1 MMGTHLIRKQTVEVE
16 LPSLE
21 PALDLQQRVSRLV
34 QEHLN
39 PALSKQFDQLSGPN
53 QILRLDQI
61 SVTVQI
67 PSISALEDQLVEQ
80 VLQSLEK
87 VLSDSELKKGKGLT
101 LTLEETNFSTSGK
114 PQIDEEPT
122 PLTKISEEELLWE
135 AFVFF
140 LRKGYLPWW
149 SFSGHF
155 EEFTAK
161 TQHLLQTESGPL
173 LRKSLAPLLQT
184 KGAVVRLAYQFPKEF
199 LQAVLRSCEE
209 ESGLSQNLGQVVSS
223 LPPPVQAAWE
233 KAELVLPP
241 KSKAAKS
248 GEPTPQEDSSTSP
261 SKTDE
266 KEGLYLQNAGLV
278 LLAPFLETYLH
289 TGGLVQNH
297 LVTKPLDAVHWLQ
310 FLVTGQNRTPE
321 PELLL
326 NKLLCGIPLD
336 TPVPA
341 EVVLPPVC
349 EKEAQNVLEAVIRY
363 WVVLKNTSPAGLREG
378 FLQRSGRLSRKP
390 DGDWLLQVE
399 QKSYDMLLSSLPWSY
414 SLIKLPW
421 MSQILWVD
429 WA

>member
-1 MMGTHLIRKQTVEVE
+1 MATHLIRKQIVEVE
-16 LPSLE
+16 LPFLE
-21 PALDLQQRVSRLV
+21 PAPDLQQRVSRLV
-34 QEHLN
+34 QEQLN
-39 PALSKQFDQLSGPN
+39 PALNEQFDLLSGPN
-53 QILRLDQI
+53 QILRLDQV

-67 PSISALEDQLVEQ
+67 SNTSALEDQLVEQ

-87 VLSDSELKKGKGLT
+87 VLSDSELKEGKGLT
-101 LTLEETNFSTSGK
+101 LTLGERNFSTSGK

-122 PLTKISEEELLWE
+122 PLTKISEEESLWE

-149 SFSGHF
+149 AFPGRF

-161 TQHLLQTESGPL
+161 THDLLQTEPGPL
-173 LRKSLAPLLQT
+173 LRRSLTQLLQT
-184 KGAVVRLAYQFPKEF
+184 KEVVERLAFQFPKDF
-199 LQAVLRSCEE
+199 LRAVLQFCEE
-209 ESGLSQNLGQVVSS
+209 KSGFSHQLQQVVSS
-223 LPPPVQAAWE
+223 LPPQVQETWK
-233 KAELVLPP
+233 KAGLVLLPEP
-241 KSKAAKS
+241 KAAKPKL
-248 GEPTPQEDSSTSP
+248 PTPQEDSSTGP
-261 SKTDE
+261 SETEE

-289 TGGLVQNH
+289 TGGLVEDH
-297 LVTKPLDAVHWLQ
+297 LVIKPLEAVHWLQ
-310 FLVTGQNRTPE
+310 FLVTGQTRTPE

-341 EVVLPPVC
+341 EVDLPPIC

-399 QKSYDMLLSSLPWSY
+399 QKSYDMLLGSLPWSY

-421 MSQILWVD
+421 MPQALWVD